1 MQPFVIMCN
10 KKVTHCKLWHSPI
23 VKKKAC
29 DEYMAKAAAIWFFTN
44 QALLMETLCTR
55 FFTFPQNNI
64 F

>member
-1 MQPFVIMCN
+1 MKQQLFD
-10 KKVTHCKLWHSPI
+10 L
-23 VKKKAC
+23 
-29 DEYMAKAAAIWFFTN
+29 KAAAIWFFTN